1 MKVLTATAVQSRNR
15 YLILFC
21 KLLFLLTSCE
31 QSYLKESRVQV
42 GLRAANVQAK
52 IRAVAMGLP
61 FSPAAAAAAVD
72 AVSGQLPLPTHADFD
87 AAPVAAAQLPLADA
101 STPLLS
107 ANVIVAGTEVETA
120 PLAAAPLS
128 AASGQPPLPAHAEVY
143 AAPVSAAPLLAASR
157 QLPLPDAPTPLLSAD
172 VVVAGTRRKKT
183 HKWAEAEVL
192 FVRQWLLDGKSG
204 DWVACLKAGQSVLH
218 PNRTTIAVKDCAR
231 TLRNGGY
238 KKSFGIEL

>member
-1 MKVLTATAVQSRNR
+1 M
-15 YLILFC
+15 
-21 KLLFLLTSCE
+21 
-31 QSYLKESRVQV
+31 KESRVQV

-72 AVSGQLPLPTHADFD
+72 AVSGQVPLPAHAD
-87 AAPVAAAQLPLADA
+87 
-101 STPLLS
+101 
-107 ANVIVAGTEVETA
+107 VETA

-128 AASGQPPLPAHAEVY
+128 AASGQVPLPAHADVETAPLA
-143 AAPVSAAPLLAASR
+143 AAP
-157 QLPLPDAPTPLLSAD
+157 LSAD
-172 VVVAGTRRKKT
+172 VVVAGGTRRKKT
-183 HKWAEAEVL
+183 HKWAETEVR

>member
-1 MKVLTATAVQSRNR
+1 M
-15 YLILFC
+15 
-21 KLLFLLTSCE
+21 
-31 QSYLKESRVQV
+31 KESRVQV

-72 AVSGQLPLPTHADFD
+72 AVSGQVPLPAHAD
-87 AAPVAAAQLPLADA
+87 
-101 STPLLS
+101 
-107 ANVIVAGTEVETA
+107 VETA

-128 AASGQPPLPAHAEVY
+128 A
-143 AAPVSAAPLLAASR
+143 
-157 QLPLPDAPTPLLSAD
+157 D
-172 VVVAGTRRKKT
+172 VVVAGGTRRKKT
-183 HKWAEAEVL
+183 HKWAETEVR

>member
-1 MKVLTATAVQSRNR
+1 MKVLTATAVQLRNR
-15 YLILFC
+15 YFILFC
-21 KLLFLLTSCE
+21 KLIFFLTSCE

-42 GLRAANVQAK
+42 GVRAANVQAK

-61 FSPAAAAAAVD
+61 SSSAAAAAAVD
-72 AVSGQLPLPTHADFD
+72 AVSGQLPLPTRA
-87 AAPVAAAQLPLADA
+87 
-101 STPLLS
+101 
-107 ANVIVAGTEVETA
+107 EVETA

-128 AASGQPPLPAHAEVY
+128 AASGQLPLSTHAEVYAAPAAGTPLSAVSGQLPLPAHAEVD
-143 AAPVSAAPLLAASR
+143 AALAAAAPLLAASG

-172 VVVAGTRRKKT
+172 VVVEGTRRKKT
-183 HKWAEAEVL
+183 NKWTEAEVL
-192 FVRQWLLDGKSG
+192 FVRQWLWDGKSG
-204 DWVACLKAGQSVLH
+204 EWAACLKAGQSLLH